1 MDESIALAKDEFEKA
16 RATGPVRGRLV
27 PIFSVFQ
34 DVTGVSIPN
43 LVNTMFGKDILLDNI
58 APAELNRLRNSIAI
72 QFQESM
78 KGQVSDFEARMI
90 LNSFFNVL
98 SLPEANEIA
107 FANMKYINDLRK
119 ETIKIAERT
128 NSFTEFENEMAK
140 WKKENRPDAIKS
152 KDDKYDELRNKYG
165 TILSE

>member
-1 MDESIALAKDEFEKA
+1 MYKIRKYEETGIDNLSQVEKDDYFRTLQQIDKGAELKAKSWNEYVAELYKDINFINTMDESIALAKDEFEKA

-34 DVTGVSIPN
+34 DLTGLSIPN
-43 LVNTMFGKDILLDNI
+43 LVNTMFGKNILLDNI

-90 LNSFFNVL
+90 LNSFFNTL
-98 SLPEANEIA
+98 S
-107 FANMKYINDLRK
+107 FQVR
-119 ETIKIAERT
+119 
-128 NSFTEFENEMAK
+128 S
-140 WKKENRPDAIKS
+140 
-152 KDDKYDELRNKYG
+152 
-165 TILSE
+165 